1 MKTLKIFNQYN
12 TNKLQRLVMSIKDS
26 KPLEFNPKF
35 NPNHI
40 DYGQPLK
47 LK

>member
-1 MKTLKIFNQYN
+1 MKTLKIF
-12 TNKLQRLVMSIKDS
+12 KQRNDNLLKRIVLDIKD
-26 KPLEFNPKF
+26 KKLLDFNPKF